1 MMRALS
7 LLVAALALTACPPA
21 PLPAPPVPVVP
32 PVVPAEPTNPS
43 GTGIAAS
50 ADAPAQTTVAIVGG
64 GLAGLVTA
72 HELKK
77 AGVAF
82 HLLEAQDVVG
92 GRVQTAH
99 YADGLHAEYG
109 LQELW
114 GDNPLLPVVKELGVP
129 IDSDVEE
136 TYSSMVLDGKLYG
149 FTQDTNDEY
158 FAAMMKPDEI
168 AALKAWMVK
177 ARALHAKAEKVG
189 LRSPDVAALQA
200 VSFGKWVQSFN
211 MPKRVNDW
219 IRLTIECELATSWE
233 VFSGLVGLLEFGV
246 FLGEGQPNYK
256 ILGGNTKLIEALAK
270 EAAPSVT
277 TSALVSRVDRKKGKD
292 GKVRVTVSYMKEGH
306 EQTLQADRV
315 VVAVPP
321 WRLHQIHFDPPL
333 SPLKAE
339 AITSLGRGSYTVV
352 HMIVNKDYHRLTDKP
367 GLSTVFPVLTDGV
380 LGVIYGAQS
389 EAPKESKNEVFAFLV
404 HGGPGYA
411 FHMQPRDVKIK
422 EMLTAMDK
430 LWPGFSKLV
439 VSSYVY
445 TYHPGAISVWPTG
458 RSPLD
463 DKTQALRTPED
474 GLFLAGDY
482 LWSGHSDGAGRSA
495 IAAAATIAT
504 ELAVKTPAKKTP

>member
-1 MMRALS
+1 MMRASCLV
-7 LLVAALALTACPPA
+7 LVALGIAACPPPPTTTTTT
-21 PLPAPPVPVVP
+21 PLPAPPVPA
-32 PVVPAEPTNPS
+32 PAALKGAP
-43 GTGIAAS
+43 IAAS
-50 ADAPAQTTVAIVGG
+50 AAAPERTTVAIVGG

-77 AGVAF
+77 AGIAF
-82 HLLEAQDVVG
+82 HLFEKEDVVG

-99 YADGLHAEYG
+99 YDGGLHAEYG

-114 GDNPLLPVVKELGVP
+114 GDNPLLPIVKELGVP
-129 IDSDVEE
+129 IDGDVEE
-136 TYSSMVLDGKLYG
+136 TYSSMVLDDKLYG

-158 FAAMMKPDEI
+158 FASMMKPEEVKQ
-168 AALKAWMVK
+168 LKDWMVK
-177 ARALHAKAEKVG
+177 ARALRAVAEKEG
-189 LRSPDVAALQA
+189 LKSPEILKLQGM
-200 VSFGKWVQSFN
+200 SFAKWVQTFN
-211 MPKRVNDW
+211 LPKRVNDW

-246 FLGEGQPNYK
+246 FLGEGEPNYK
-256 ILGGNTKLIEALAK
+256 ILGGNFKLIEALAN

-277 TSALVSRVDRKKGKD
+277 TSALVSRVDRRKDKD
-292 GKVRVTVSYMKEGH
+292 GKSTVFVSYMKEGH
-306 EQTLQADRV
+306 EKTMQADRV

-333 SPLKAE
+333 SAQKTE
-339 AITSLGRGSYTVV
+339 AISTLMRGSYTVV
-352 HMIVNKDYHRLTDKP
+352 HMIVNKDYHQLTDKP
-367 GLSTVFPVLTDGV
+367 GQASVFPVLTDGV

-404 HGGPGYA
+404 HGNPAYA

-422 EMLTAMDK
+422 EMLAAMDK

-439 VSSYVY
+439 VTTYVY
-445 TYHPGAISVWPTG
+445 TYHPGAITVWPAG

-463 DKTQALRTPED
+463 DKTRSLRTPED
-474 GLFLAGDY
+474 GLSLAGDY

-495 IAAAATIAT
+495 IDAAAAIVTA
-504 ELAVKTPAKKTP
+504 LKKP